1 MLSIDTIN
9 RAIRVAEESVL
20 EGKRLRPISGSPL
33 FELCQSTYLFNQGL
47 VDTDSNYVGKEEIA
61 SASVE
66 NYSEDSNNREHNSQ
80 LDELIGKIAN
90 SVSSHLSYARNVVLS
105 SVKDYTER
113 VSKDIAEYEP
123 SEVSSFE
130 VRQYSL
136 PRVMVSSQFESE
148 MKSQIGYGAL
158 EPKGVTTYGSM
169 GADELFGMIQYGSSD
184 YDRMIAEWL
193 QGCGTDVLVSVW
205 LKYWM
210 DPLTS
215 GSSES
220 VGEWLKDKETR
231 VDRALAL
238 YYVARGVKVKMPEGS
253 GMSADELEE
262 KCNEHIKAAMWYLR
276 AELEEWRKLVQ
287 SNILVISSN
296 SRKKLII
303 VNKPV
308 YRDWIKNGGSN
319 EALLGAM
326 VHKLGLTTVQ
336 QYTENM
342 EKCLKAWNTYV
353 SLSETA
359 HANKIT
365 NQYLTSLR
373 THYVAMLSE
382 STGDEEL
389 IKKSA
394 NHNQEVLDRLER
406 ELAITSSSDIA
417 DLPGTCLRI
426 MAKARYYY
434 TDSYQILKDIDDAL
448 KANPELDAK
457 QAALRATINY
467 VTSYLTA
474 QVKVEP
480 V

>member
-20 EGKRLRPISGSPL
+20 EGKRLRPIEGSPL
-33 FELCQSTYLFNQGL
+33 SELCQSTYLFNQGL
-47 VDTDSNYVGKEEIA
+47 INEESNYIRKEDIA
-61 SASVE
+61 KASVE
-66 NYSEDSNNREHNSQ
+66 DYSEDSNNREHNSQ
-80 LDELIGKIAN
+80 LDELIGKIAK

-105 SVKDYTER
+105 CVKDYTER

-136 PRVMVSSQFESE
+136 PRVMLSSQFESE
-148 MKSQIGYGAL
+148 MKSSVGFGML
-158 EPKGVTTYGSM
+158 EPSGVTTYGAKS
-169 GADELFGMIQYGSSD
+169 ADELFGMIQYGSSD

-193 QGCGTDVLVSVW
+193 QGCGTDVLMKVW

-210 DPLTS
+210 DPLVN

-220 VGEWLKDKETR
+220 VAEWLRDKETK

-238 YYVARGVKVKMPEGS
+238 YYVARGVKVKVPEGS
-253 GMSADELEE
+253 GLSSDELDK
-262 KCNEHIKAAMWYLR
+262 KCDEHIKAAMWHLR
-276 AELEEWRKLVQ
+276 EELKEWKNLTK

-296 SRKKLII
+296 SRKKLIV

-308 YRDWIKNGGSN
+308 YREWIKNGGSN
-319 EALLGAM
+319 EALLGSL
-326 VHKLGLTTVQ
+326 VHRLALSSVQ

-342 EKCLKAWNTYV
+342 DTCLKAWNTYV

-365 NQYLTSLR
+365 NQYLSSLR

-382 STGDEEL
+382 SVGDEKE
-389 IKKSA
+389 INKSA
-394 NHNQEVLDRLER
+394 NHSQEVLDRLEK
-406 ELAITSSSDIA
+406 ELAITSRADMD

-426 MAKARYYY
+426 MAKARFYY

-448 KANPELDAK
+448 KANPELDAR
-457 QAALRATINY
+457 QAAMRATINY
-467 VTSYLTA
+467 VTSYITA

>member
-1 MLSIDTIN
+1 MLSIDTIS

-20 EGKRLRPISGSPL
+20 EGKRLRPIEGSPL
-33 FELCQSTYLFNQGL
+33 SELCQGTYLFNQGL
-47 VDTDSNYVGKEEIA
+47 VNVDSNYIDKAQVAE
-61 SASVE
+61 ASVE
-66 NYSEDSNNREHNSQ
+66 GFSEDSNNREHNSQ
-80 LDELIGKIAN
+80 MDELIGKIAQ
-90 SVSSHLSYARNVVLS
+90 SVGRHLSYARNVVLS
-105 SVKDYTER
+105 CVKDYTER

-130 VRQYSL
+130 VRQYSV
-136 PRVMVSSQFESE
+136 PRVMLSSQFESE
-148 MKSQIGYGAL
+148 MKSSVGFGFG
-158 EPKGVTTYGSM
+158 EPSGVTTYEGKS
-169 GADELFGMIQYGSSD
+169 ADELFEMIQYGSSD

-210 DPLTS
+210 DPLVS

-220 VGEWLKDKETR
+220 VAEWLRDKETKL
-231 VDRALAL
+231 DRALAL
-238 YYVARGVKVKMPEGS
+238 YYVARGVKVKVPEGS
-253 GMSADELEE
+253 GLSSSELDK
-262 KCNEHIKAAMWYLR
+262 KCDEHIKAAMWHLR
-276 AELEEWRKLVQ
+276 SELEEWKNLTK

-308 YRDWIKNGGSN
+308 YREWIKNGGSN
-319 EALLGAM
+319 EALLGSL
-326 VHKLGLTTVQ
+326 VHRLALSSVQ

-342 EKCLKAWNTYV
+342 DTCLKAWNTYV
-353 SLSETA
+353 GISETA

-373 THYVAMLSE
+373 THYIAMLPE
-382 STGDEEL
+382 SVGDEKD

-394 NHNQEVLDRLER
+394 NHNQEVLDRLEK
-406 ELAITSSSDIA
+406 ELAITSRSDMD
-417 DLPGTCLRI
+417 DLPGTCLRV
-426 MAKARYYY
+426 MARARFYY

-467 VTSYLTA
+467 VTSYITA